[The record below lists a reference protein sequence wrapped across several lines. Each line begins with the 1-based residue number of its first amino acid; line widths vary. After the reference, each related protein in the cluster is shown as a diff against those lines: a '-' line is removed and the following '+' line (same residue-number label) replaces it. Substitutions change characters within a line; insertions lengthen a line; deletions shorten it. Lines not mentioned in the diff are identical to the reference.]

1 MVHHAKGTVAGAGGF
16 STNPG
21 SQRPILGTL
30 AGIDPEARRV
40 EKVVR
45 KRRVKVE
52 EIAPLLA
59 ETGVDLVPVTDLVDA
74 WDVDEPGA
82 TLEENA
88 ALKARAAARGTGLPA
103 VADVTGP

>member
-1 MVHHAKGTVAGAGGF
+1 MAARTTRRITKISRRTVRVEVTPPVRPTRRRRTGNASIARAVDDMVHPAKGTVAGAGGF

-30 AGIDPEARRV
+30 AGLDPEARRV

-52 EIAPLLA
+52 EVAP
-59 ETGVDLVPVTDLVDA
+59 
-74 WDVDEPGA
+74 
-82 TLEENA
+82 
-88 ALKARAAARGTGLPA
+88 KRRARRK
-103 VADVTGP
+103 